1 MREEH
6 VLCYYFLLKKKNYL
20 SEKREN
26 ILSDCLPSVDDYKTS
41 SDHSGGVYKQS
52 RPVSMKRLCVFE
64 GSVGLSASACVCVRA
79 CAHVAPPKSLLGPN
93 YLWHYMH
100 AKGCDYQKL
109 ISEQRR
115 LNELPVDTSKCA
127 DPLSGHGG
135 HIAAL
140 QGLYFCRGACRWL
153 SRWRSRSHGS

>member
-26 ILSDCLPSVDDYKTS
+26 ILSDCLLSVDDYKTT

-64 GSVGLSASACVCVRA
+64 GSVGLSVSACVCVRA

-115 LNELPVDTSKCA
+115 LNELPVNTSKCA
-127 DPLSGHGG
+127 DSLSGRGG

-140 QGLYFCRGACRWL
+140 QDVYFCRGTCRWL